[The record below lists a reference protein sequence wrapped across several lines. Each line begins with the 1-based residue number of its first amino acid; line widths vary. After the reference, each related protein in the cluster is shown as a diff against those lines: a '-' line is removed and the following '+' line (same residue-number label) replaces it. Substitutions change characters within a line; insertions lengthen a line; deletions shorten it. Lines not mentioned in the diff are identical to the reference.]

1 MSEMN
6 EEEWIVYRYTAE
18 ESGFQGMLD
27 YESRA
32 DWDAWIEQHHKDKE
46 ANSYYELVATGLT
59 YEQARQF
66 VRLTE
71 GD

>member
-1 MSEMN
+1 MVGYEV
-6 EEEWIVYRYTAE
+6 EWVVYRYTAE
-18 ESGFQGMLD
+18 ESGFKGTLD

-32 DWDAWIEQHHKDKE
+32 DWDAWMEKYHKDKD
-46 ANSYYELVATGLT
+46 ANLYYELVATGLT

-71 GD
+71 GG